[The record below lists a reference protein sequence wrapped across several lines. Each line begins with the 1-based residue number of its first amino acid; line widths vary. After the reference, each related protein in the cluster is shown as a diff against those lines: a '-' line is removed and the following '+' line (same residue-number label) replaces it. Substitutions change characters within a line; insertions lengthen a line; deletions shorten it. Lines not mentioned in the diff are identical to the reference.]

1 MIFKVMYQESK
12 DQVPQRE
19 RTHSLYIE
27 AEDKVDAIER
37 ISENTPYNIEFVQ
50 ELNEA
55 HLTYEKQT
63 NPDFKLVEF

>member
-19 RTHSLYIE
+19 RTYSLYIE

-55 HLTYEKQT
+55 HLAYEKET

>member
-12 DQVPQRE
+12 NQVPQRE
-19 RTHSLYIE
+19 RTYSLYIE

-55 HLTYEKQT
+55 HLAYEKET

>member
-19 RTHSLYIE
+19 RTNSLYIE
-27 AEDKVDAIER
+27 AKDKVDAIER
-37 ISENTPYNIEFVQ
+37 ITKETPYNIEFVQ

-55 HLTYEKQT
+55 HLAYEKET